1 MPSFGFRAM
10 EIVDFRDPQGKII
23 ALGGA
28 IGFRDRASQDT
39 DYARCDVWMERPLSL
54 P

>member
-1 MPSFGFRAM
+1 M

-23 ALGGA
+23 ALGA
-28 IGFRDRASQDT
+28 AMSFPDRASQDT
-39 DYARCDVWMERPLSL
+39 AYARCNVWMERSLSL